1 LIGTFLF
8 PKPESQQFRLLVY
21 MLRSVIFLPIFC
33 LLNLCS
39 HTASNIS
46 MITKN
51 DTLSMNEYSYLALGD
66 SYTIAQSVP
75 AAESY
80 PAQTVHI
87 LSAENIHFSDPEI
100 IARTGW
106 TTADLLNKISTDPPQ
121 RSTYDIVTLL
131 IGVNNQYQH
140 LSEEQYKIAFD
151 TLLNKAIQYA
161 NNKKERVI
169 VLSIPDYSVTPFAQ
183 GSDRAYIAAQI
194 DLFNNINKT
203 ISLQAGV
210 NYLDI
215 TAYTRMAATDQS
227 LVAYDGL
234 HPSGKEY
241 GVWAKDLAEKIKAIL
256 K

>member
-1 LIGTFLF
+1 MI
-8 PKPESQQFRLLVY
+8 
-21 MLRSVIFLPIFC
+21 
-33 LLNLCS
+33 
-39 HTASNIS
+39 SN
-46 MITKN
+46 N
-51 DTLSMNEYSYLALGD
+51 DTTTTNEYTYLALGD

-75 AAESY
+75 STESY
-80 PAQTVHI
+80 PVQTVNI
-87 LSAENIHFSDPEI
+87 LSAENVHFITPEI

-106 TTADLLNKISTDPPQ
+106 TTTDLLNKIKSSPPQ
-121 RSTYDIVTLL
+121 QSSYDIVTLL

-140 LSEEQYKIAFD
+140 LSEDQYKTEFR

-161 NNKKERVI
+161 NNNKKRVI
-169 VLSIPDYSVTPFAQ
+169 VLSIPDYSITPFAQ
-183 GSDRAYIAAQI
+183 GSDTANITQQI
-194 DLFNNINKT
+194 NLFNQINRT

-215 TAYTRMAATDQS
+215 TAYTRMAANNRS

-241 GVWAKDLAEKIKAIL
+241 AIWSQDLATLIKTIL

>member
-1 LIGTFLF
+1 MLRTITFL
-8 PKPESQQFRLLVY
+8 S
-21 MLRSVIFLPIFC
+21 IFC
-33 LLNLCS
+33 LLTSCS
-39 HTASNIS
+39 NGENKLVMISN
-46 MITKN
+46 N
-51 DTLSMNEYSYLALGD
+51 DTTTTNEYTYLALGD

-75 AAESY
+75 STESY
-80 PAQTVHI
+80 PVQTVNI
-87 LSAENIHFSDPEI
+87 LSAENVHFITPEI

-106 TTADLLNKISTDPPQ
+106 TTTDLLNKIKSSPPQ
-121 RSTYDIVTLL
+121 QSSYDIVTLL

-140 LSEEQYKIAFD
+140 LSEDQYKTEFR

-161 NNKKERVI
+161 NNNKKRVI
-169 VLSIPDYSVTPFAQ
+169 VLSIPDYSITPFAQ
-183 GSDRAYIAAQI
+183 GSDTANITQQI
-194 DLFNNINKT
+194 NLFNQINRT

-215 TAYTRMAATDQS
+215 TAYTRMATNNRS

-241 GVWAKDLAEKIKAIL
+241 AIWSQDLATLIKTIL

>member
-1 LIGTFLF
+1 MLRTITFL
-8 PKPESQQFRLLVY
+8 S
-21 MLRSVIFLPIFC
+21 IFC
-33 LLNLCS
+33 LLTSCS
-39 HTASNIS
+39 NGENKLVMISN
-46 MITKN
+46 N
-51 DTLSMNEYSYLALGD
+51 DTTTTNEYTYLALGD

-75 AAESY
+75 STESY
-80 PAQTVHI
+80 PVQTVNI
-87 LSAENIHFSDPEI
+87 LSAENVHFITPEI

-106 TTADLLNKISTDPPQ
+106 TTTDLLNKIKSSPPQ
-121 RSTYDIVTLL
+121 QSSYDIVTLL

-140 LSEEQYKIAFD
+140 LSEDQYKTEFR

-161 NNKKERVI
+161 NNNKKRVI
-169 VLSIPDYSVTPFAQ
+169 VLSIPDYSITPFAQ
-183 GSDRAYIAAQI
+183 GSDTANITQQI
-194 DLFNNINKT
+194 NLFNQINRT

-215 TAYTRMAATDQS
+215 TAYTRMAANNRS

-241 GVWAKDLAEKIKAIL
+241 AIWSQDLATLIKTIL